1 MSIRRKNKGDKMQNN
16 MVVLSLLDSD
26 NRENTSYSY
35 SPSGYALAL
44 AVSNV
49 SRKFKRKTVQLAI
62 EEELRK
68 GEELTFIL
76 VEGNSMPLTVSD
88 NLWECLNTLRVS
100 SEDDLS
106 TYDLE
111 LNDSEGGVIFRVDGV
126 FTDKGGLLKGVS
138 NFKSVADRLI
148 DGDSVELTSS
158 QVDFIDTVT
167 DNIQTLEDL
176 QRALREGTAKET
188 LAKISDEME
197 DLLKTRKDNSEF
209 RHSWEN
215 LREQLLADSSQ
226 SLIGDVPPH
235 LLVEVKSPFDVY
247 VDIDENTNQEDAKDV
262 LEAQLKGYLP
272 YQYGADGSMYLHL
285 NGSVLRENAYNQ
297 FSAKGVRYNN
307 SFIDGLQKDYG
318 LKPYLTYGEAVIL
331 YIIAKGGS
339 LELPTTEIDSVF
351 KSVLQVGLES
361 QKEFLSIWFYGPED
375 ILGNIYKHSQKLS
388 LDDYVKFCETF
399 LPFELYFGFLYV
411 LYRDNLFNCIKDGLP
426 DFTSE
431 ISRLDFARLVAKLS
445 D

>member
-1 MSIRRKNKGDKMQNN
+1 MQNN
-16 MVVLSLLDSD
+16 MVVLNLLDSD
-26 NRENTSYSY
+26 NRENTSHSY

-49 SRKFKRKTVQLAI
+49 SRKFKRKTIQLAI

-76 VEGNSMPLTVSD
+76 VEGSSMPLTVGD
-88 NLWECLNTLRVS
+88 NLWECLSTLRVS
-100 SEDDLS
+100 SDDDLS
-106 TYDLE
+106 TYALE

-126 FTDKGGLLKGVS
+126 FTDKDDLLKGVS

-148 DGDSVELTSS
+148 DGDSVELTSN
-158 QVDFIDTVT
+158 QADFIDTVT
-167 DNIQTLEDL
+167 RNIQTLEGL
-176 QRALREGTAKET
+176 QNALREGNAKET
-188 LAKISDEME
+188 LDKISDEME

-209 RHSWEN
+209 RHSWES

-226 SLIGDVPPH
+226 SFIGDVPPH

-247 VDIDENTNQEDAKDV
+247 VDIDETTNQEDAKDV
-262 LEAQLKGYLP
+262 LESQLKGYLP
-272 YQYGADGSMYLHL
+272 YQYGTDGSMYLHL

-297 FSAKGVRYNN
+297 FSAKGVHYN
-307 SFIDGLQKDYG
+307 STFIDELQSKYG
-318 LKPYLTYGEAVIL
+318 LKSYLTYGEAVIL

-351 KSVLQVGLES
+351 KSVLKVGLES
-361 QKEFLSIWFYGPED
+361 QKDFLSIWFYTPESV
-375 ILGNIYKHSQKLS
+375 LGDIYKHSQKLS
-388 LDDYVKFCETF
+388 LDDYVKFCETY

-431 ISRLDFARLVAKLS
+431 ISRLDFAKLVAKLS
-445 D
+445 N

>member
-1 MSIRRKNKGDKMQNN
+1 MQNN
-16 MVVLSLLDSD
+16 MVVLNLLDSD
-26 NRENTSYSY
+26 NRENTSHSY

-62 EEELRK
+62 ERELRK

-76 VEGNSMPLTVSD
+76 VEGNSMPLTVGD
-88 NLWECLNTLRVS
+88 NLWECLSTLRVS
-100 SEDDLS
+100 SDDDLS
-106 TYDLE
+106 TYALE

-126 FTDKGGLLKGVS
+126 FTDKDGLLKGAS

-148 DGDSVELTSS
+148 DGDSVELTSN
-158 QVDFIDTVT
+158 QADFIDTVT
-167 DNIQTLEDL
+167 RNIQTLEGL
-176 QRALREGTAKET
+176 QNALREGNAKET
-188 LAKISDEME
+188 LDKISDEME

-209 RHSWEN
+209 RHSWES

-226 SLIGDVPPH
+226 SFIGDVPPH

-247 VDIDENTNQEDAKDV
+247 VDIDETTNQEDAKDV
-262 LEAQLKGYLP
+262 LESQLKGYLP
-272 YQYGADGSMYLHL
+272 YQYGTDGSMYLHL

-297 FSAKGVRYNN
+297 FSAKGVYYN
-307 SFIDGLQKDYG
+307 STFIDELQSKYG
-318 LKPYLTYGEAVIL
+318 LKSYLTYGEAVIL

-351 KSVLQVGLES
+351 KSVLKVGLES
-361 QKEFLSIWFYGPED
+361 QKDFLSIWFYTPESV
-375 ILGNIYKHSQKLS
+375 LGDIYKHSQKLS
-388 LDDYVKFCETF
+388 LDDYVKFCETY

-431 ISRLDFARLVAKLS
+431 ISRLDFAKLVAKLS
-445 D
+445 N